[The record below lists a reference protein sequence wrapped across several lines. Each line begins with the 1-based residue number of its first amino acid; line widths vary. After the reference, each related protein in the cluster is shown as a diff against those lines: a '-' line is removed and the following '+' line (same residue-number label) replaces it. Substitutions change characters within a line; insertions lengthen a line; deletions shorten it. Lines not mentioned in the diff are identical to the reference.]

1 MYRLV
6 CISGQSAARSVILKE
21 GDNVIG
27 RLDNSDI
34 KISSNGVSKKH
45 AAVVIKG
52 ETAYI
57 ADLGSRN
64 GTFVNGV
71 MVKRKDLNVGDKIAI
86 HDHIFQLMKGDIKIA
101 ELSKLP
107 GMDFRTTDDD
117 GDEYHGTPRM
127 YASGIKGDIDHF
139 LDTTIMPF
147 FEAVT
152 KRYSVS
158 SIITAVLI
166 ATIIVITFIVTIPIV
181 QFDKIVLDQ
190 ETSQR
195 AVYLASILAQQNKD
209 TVSLQNQESPSVK
222 AVEEQP
228 GVVYAWVTDATGR
241 VLAASESGGDQLPG
255 PVMERI
261 NAIKEGKVGDYKTMT
276 KVGADVYPIGA
287 GRYIVTAPI
296 KVYMEEKGELT
307 YMGFAAIEF
316 STLAVKHTLA
326 GSWQRIL
333 VGMAIACFVGLL
345 IALFFSKLFNLP
357 FIRIYDEVDLALKG
371 ESKRVAFSFGSR
383 QGMDLVELINILLRK
398 SRRASAR
405 SMVGG
410 VDSLQESHGGD
421 FSAVFD
427 SVGRSLKIP
436 FLVLDSSNTIVS
448 ANAAFSNISTYRI
461 GDWHGVPLVDAIREQ
476 SILGVILN
484 LISRFDSMGQDLS
497 EEVLVNDKIHRIS
510 VSGIKNDRGEFSHH
524 CISIEVV

>member
-6 CISGQSAARSVILKE
+6 CISGQNAAKSVILKE

-27 RLDNSDI
+27 RLENSDV
-34 KISSNGVSKKH
+34 KISANGVSKKH
-45 AAVVIKG
+45 AAIIVKG
-52 ETAYI
+52 ETVYVT
-57 ADLGSRN
+57 DLGSRN

-71 MVKRKDLNVGDKIAI
+71 MVKRKDLNIGDKIAI
-86 HDHIFQLMKGDIKIA
+86 HDHIFQLVKGDIKIA

-107 GMDFRTTDDD
+107 GMEFKSTDDD
-117 GDEYHGTPRM
+117 VDEYHGSPRM
-127 YASGIKGDIDHF
+127 YAPGIKGDIDHF

-166 ATIIVITFIVTIPIV
+166 TTIVIITFIITIPIV
-181 QFDKIVLDQ
+181 QFDKLVLDQ
-190 ETSQR
+190 ETAQR
-195 AVYLASILAQQNKD
+195 AVYLASLLAQQNKD
-209 TVSLQNQESPSVK
+209 TVSLQSQESPSVK
-222 AVEEQP
+222 AIEDQP
-228 GVVYAWVTDATGR
+228 GVDYAWVTDPTGR
-241 VLAASESGGDQLPG
+241 VLAASEGAGDQLPG
-255 PVMERI
+255 PVMERLK
-261 NAIKEGKVGDYKTMT
+261 AIMEGKVSDYKSIT
-276 KVGADVYPIGA
+276 KVGADVFPIGA

-296 KVYMEEKGELT
+296 KVYSEEQGEVT
-307 YMGFAAIEF
+307 YRGFASIDF
-316 STLAVKHTLA
+316 STQAVKHTLA

-333 VGMAIACFVGLL
+333 VGMAIACFIGLL
-345 IALFFSKLFNLP
+345 ISLFYSKLFNLP

-371 ESKRVAFSFGSR
+371 ESKRVSFSFGSR

-405 SMVGG
+405 SMGG

-421 FSAVFD
+421 FSTVFD
-427 SVGRSLKIP
+427 SVGRALKIP
-436 FLVLDSSNTIVS
+436 FLVLDNSNAIVS

-461 GDWHGVPLVDAIREQ
+461 GDWHGVALVDAIREQ
-476 SILGVILN
+476 NILGVILN